1 MKMVDINKKRYS
13 LNIFI
18 LKSHQ
23 LKKRKCSEQNNK
35 NFNNYLVFNP
45 FKKKQFLLF
54 FEKMIFSYLN
64 ITNKQTEAKSM
75 YLFTFGCI

>member
-1 MKMVDINKKRYS
+1 M
-13 LNIFI
+13 FI

-45 FKKKQFLLF
+45 FKKKHFLLF
-54 FEKMIFSYLN
+54 FEKNEFFILKYYQ
-64 ITNKQTEAKSM
+64 QTS
-75 YLFTFGCI
+75 